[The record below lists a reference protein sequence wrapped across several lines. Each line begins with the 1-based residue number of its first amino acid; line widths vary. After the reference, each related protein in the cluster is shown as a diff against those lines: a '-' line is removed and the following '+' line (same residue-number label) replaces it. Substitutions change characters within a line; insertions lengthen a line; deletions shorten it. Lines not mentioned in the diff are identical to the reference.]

1 MSTTAP
7 QPTPPSRPA
16 TGMLGQLA
24 DWFDDRTGYRAFV
37 HEALYERVPGGA
49 RWRYVWGSTLVFA
62 FMTQV
67 ITGLVLW
74 ASYSASAQTAWES
87 VYYIQ
92 HEMAGG
98 WLLRGIHHVMAQAM
112 VVLLALHLMQVVI
125 DGAYRAPREV
135 NFWLGLILMKLV
147 LGMALTGYLLP
158 WDQKGYWATRVATNL
173 AGLVPMV
180 GPALQQL
187 VVGGPDYGHHTLT
200 RFFALHAGF
209 LPATLVLFLV
219 LHLTLFRKHGL
230 HAKEPITKPDSLF
243 WPDQVLKDAVA
254 MLAVMA
260 VVLGVILLPALR
272 AMLAGEPVVTG
283 HLGAELGAPADPS
296 QPYAAA
302 RPEWYFLFLFQFL
315 KVFEGWGATG
325 EFLGAIVVPGLTL
338 GVMFL
343 MPILGRWNLG
353 HRFNVVFTFAIVA
366 GAGLLT
372 AMALHEDYYALWAD
386 RSAYA
391 DVEKLLKETGGDD
404 QKLAAALG
412 NDPAKQAAFEKRRHE
427 FEAIRKSEGFLVA
440 VKQAKA
446 DAERAIELAGRPEKI
461 PPAGALSLIRNDP
474 LSQGPRLFAQ
484 HCASCHAH
492 IDPAAPDA
500 TAVLAEA
507 SAANLFE
514 FGRVLWAQGLLDPK
528 QVAGPA
534 YFGNTAHKEGDMVSF
549 VTDDLTDADTWKPA
563 DVKAVIAA
571 LAAEADLPTGGVS
584 AAVVKRGQRLM
595 ADTDRCGSCHPYGDN
610 ETELGYAPDLNGW
623 GSREWLVG
631 IITDPTHQRF
641 YPETNDRMPSFGVSQ
656 DGGVPTLSA
665 VQIELIADWLRGTWY
680 RPERHAAADHATSS
694 HAAGDAVAG
703 AL

>member
-7 QPTPPSRPA
+7 HADTPTKSTP
-16 TGMLGQLA
+16 GLLGGLA
-24 DWFDDRTGYRAFV
+24 AWFDDRTGYRALI

-49 RWRYVWGSTLVFA
+49 RWRYVWGSCRVFA

-135 NFWLGLILMKLV
+135 NFWLGLILMQLV

-173 AGLVPMV
+173 AGLVPLV
-180 GPALQQL
+180 GPSLQQL
-187 VVGGPDYGHHTLT
+187 VVGGPDYGHHTLP

-209 LPATLVLFLV
+209 LPATLVGFLV

-230 HAKEPITKPDSLF
+230 HAKQPITKPDAMF

-260 VVLGVILLPALR
+260 VVLGVILMPALR
-272 AMLAGEPVVTG
+272 AMLAGEPIVTG

-315 KVFEGWGATG
+315 KVFEGWGASG

-338 GVMFL
+338 GLMFL
-343 MPILGRWNLG
+343 MPIIGRWKLG
-353 HRFNVVFTFAIVA
+353 HRFNVAFTLAILA

-372 AMALHEDYYALWAD
+372 AMALHEDYQALWAD
-386 RSAYA
+386 KTAYA
-391 DVEKLLKETGGDD
+391 DVEELLKKTGGDE
-404 QKLAAALG
+404 QQLAAALG
-412 NDPAKQAAFEKRRHE
+412 NEEAKLAEFEKRRHE
-427 FEAIRKSEGFLVA
+427 YEAIRKSEAFLVA

-446 DAERAIELAGRPEKI
+446 DAERAVDLAGRPEKI
-461 PPAGALSLIRNDP
+461 PPAGALSLVRSDP
-474 LSQGPRLFAQ
+474 LSQGPLLFAQ

-492 IDPAAPDA
+492 IDPAKPE
-500 TAVLAEA
+500 AEAIFAQA

-514 FGRVLWAQGLLDPK
+514 FGGLVWARGLLDPE
-528 QVAGPA
+528 QVAGAA
-534 YFGNTAHKEGDMVSF
+534 YFGNTAHSDGDMVSF
-549 VTDDLTDADTWKPA
+549 VTDELSDPDLWKP
-563 DVKAVIAA
+563 DEVEAVIVA
-571 LAAEADLPTGGVS
+571 LAAEAKLPTGGSS
-584 AAVVKRGQRLM
+584 ADLVAKGRRLM
-595 ADTDRCGSCHPYGDN
+595 ADTDRCGSCHAYADN

-641 YPETNDRMPSFGVSQ
+641 YPEDNDRMPSFGVGS
-656 DGGVPTLSA
+656 DGGPPTLTED
-665 VQIELIADWLRGTWY
+665 QIGLIADWLRGSWY
-680 RPERHAAADHATSS
+680 RPAEH
-694 HAAGDAVAG
+694 
-703 AL
+703 

>member
-1 MSTTAP
+1 MSTTTPKADT
-7 QPTPPSRPA
+7 PTKPSP
-16 TGMLGQLA
+16 GLLGGLA
-24 DWFDDRTGYRAFV
+24 DWFDDRTGYRAV
-37 HEALYERVPGGA
+37 IHEALYERVPGGA
-49 RWRYVWGSTLVFA
+49 RWRYVWGSCLVFA

-135 NFWLGLILMKLV
+135 NFWLGLILMQLV

-173 AGLVPMV
+173 AGLVPLV
-180 GPALQQL
+180 GPSLQQL

-209 LPATLVLFLV
+209 LPATLVGFLV

-230 HAKEPITKPDSLF
+230 HAKQPITKPDAMF

-260 VVLGVILLPALR
+260 VVLGVILMPALR
-272 AMLAGEPVVTG
+272 AMLAGEPIVTG

-315 KVFEGWGATG
+315 KVFEGWGASG

-338 GVMFL
+338 GLMFL
-343 MPILGRWNLG
+343 MPIFGRWKLG
-353 HRFNVVFTFAIVA
+353 HRFNIAFTLAILA

-372 AMALHEDYYALWAD
+372 AMALHEDYQALWAD
-386 RSAYA
+386 KNAYA
-391 DVEKLLKETGGDD
+391 DVEELLKKTGGDE
-404 QKLAAALG
+404 QQLAAALG
-412 NDPAKQAAFEKRRHE
+412 NDEAKLAAFHKRRHAY
-427 FEAIRKSEGFLVA
+427 EAIRKSEAFLLA

-446 DAERAIELAGRPEKI
+446 DAERAVDLAGRPEKI
-461 PPAGALSLIRNDP
+461 PPAGALSLVRSDP
-474 LSQGPRLFAQ
+474 LSQGPLLFAQ

-492 IDPAAPDA
+492 IDPAKPEAA
-500 TAVLAEA
+500 AMFAQA

-514 FGRVLWAQGLLDPK
+514 FGGVTWARGLLDTK

-534 YFGNTAHKEGDMVSF
+534 YFGNTAHKDGDMVSF
-549 VTDDLTDADTWKPA
+549 VTDELSDPDSWKP
-563 DVKAVIAA
+563 DEIQAVIAA
-571 LAAEADLPTGGVS
+571 LAAEADLPTGGAS
-584 AAVVKRGQRLM
+584 ADVVAKGRTLM
-595 ADTDRCGSCHPYGDN
+595 ADTDRCGSCHAYGDN

-641 YPETNDRMPSFGVSQ
+641 YPEDNDRMPSFGVGNE
-656 DGGVPTLSA
+656 GGTATLTNE
-665 VQIELIADWLRGTWY
+665 QIDLIADWLRGSWY
-680 RPERHAAADHATSS
+680 RPADIDHGGS
-694 HAAGDAVAG
+694 
-703 AL
+703 